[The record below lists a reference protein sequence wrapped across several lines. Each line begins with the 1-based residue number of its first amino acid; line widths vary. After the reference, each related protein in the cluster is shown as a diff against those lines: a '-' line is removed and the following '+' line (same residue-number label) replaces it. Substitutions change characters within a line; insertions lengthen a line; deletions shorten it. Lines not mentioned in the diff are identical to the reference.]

1 MDEAELITHAQ
12 QGSTAAWERLVST
25 YQEPVFRM
33 AYLFLGDPDEAE
45 DIAQETFIRAYY
57 ALPRFESALPLRP
70 WLLRIASNLAKN
82 KLRSIGRFFAAL
94 NRQLH
99 EPEKHQASTED
110 ADLLWQAIRRLEI
123 HQRQALY
130 LRYFMDLS
138 EDEMAQALN
147 IAPGTVKSRLH
158 RAQAALRKIIIQHY
172 PELLPGFEV
181 EPARRGEV

>member
-1 MDEAELITHAQ
+1 MNEAELITHAQ
-12 QGSTAAWERLVST
+12 KGSIAAWETLVSI

-70 WLLRIASNLAKN
+70 WLLRIASNLVKN

-99 EPEKHQASTED
+99 EPEKPAASSED

-123 HQRQALY
+123 AHRQALY
-130 LRYFMDLS
+130 LRYFMELS
-138 EDEMAQALN
+138 ESEMAQSLN
-147 IAPGTVKSRLH
+147 VAPGTVKSRLH
-158 RAQAALRKIIIQHY
+158 RAQAALRKIINQHY

-181 EPARRGEV
+181 ESVHHGEA